1 MPINA
6 MPSEQI
12 TCQEIWAVIRTVTY
26 VSNVL

>member
-12 TCQEIWAVIRTVTY
+12 TCQEIWAVIHTVTD
-26 VSNVL
+26 VSNIL